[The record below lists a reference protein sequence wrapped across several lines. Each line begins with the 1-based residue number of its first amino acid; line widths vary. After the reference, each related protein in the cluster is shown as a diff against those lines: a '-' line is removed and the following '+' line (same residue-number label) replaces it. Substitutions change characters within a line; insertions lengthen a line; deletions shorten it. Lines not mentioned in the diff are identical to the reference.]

1 MKETGTAHWI
11 SPNTDAT
18 NSSGFTGLPG
28 GYHNSNGTFINIGS
42 LGYWW
47 SSSQNATTFAWFRN
61 LNYND
66 GLTYRTNYNKKNG
79 FSVRCLRD

>member
-28 GYHNSNGTFINIGS
+28 GFRNNIGTFSNIGNY
-42 LGYWW
+42 GGWW
-47 SSSQNATTFAWFRN
+47 SSSEYDTTYAWNRY
-61 LNYND
+61 LNYNN
-66 GLTYRTNYNKKNG
+66 GNTTRNANYKKLG